1 MKLHTIANYF
11 VEDIKMNKKW
21 WKSIT
26 ILSQIM
32 ILFLIGL
39 SIYMIMGI
47 PALDYDFTTEE
58 LCDWAY
64 ATSRNQRILILQM
77 LVVSFAL
84 VGIYGRKR
92 AKGGIGNEKE

>member
-1 MKLHTIANYF
+1 M
-11 VEDIKMNKKW
+11 ENKQW
-21 WKSIT
+21 WKSLT
-26 ILSQIM
+26 IVSQVIIM
-32 ILFLIGL
+32 MLIGL
-39 SIYMIMGI
+39 SIWMIMNI

-77 LVVSFAL
+77 LIVSFAL

-92 AKGGIGNEKE
+92 AKKGIGKNEKE

>member
-1 MKLHTIANYF
+1 MK
-11 VEDIKMNKKW
+11 NKQW
-21 WKSIT
+21 WKSLT
-26 ILSQIM
+26 IFSQIAIM
-32 ILFLIGL
+32 VLIGL
-39 SIYMIMGI
+39 SIWMIMGI

-77 LVVSFAL
+77 LIVSFAL

-92 AKGGIGNEKE
+92 AKGGIGNEEE

>member
-1 MKLHTIANYF
+1 
-11 VEDIKMNKKW
+11 MNKQW
-21 WKSIT
+21 WKSLT
-26 ILSQIM
+26 IIS
-32 ILFLIGL
+32 LIIVMALVGL
-39 SIYMIMGI
+39 SIWMIMGI

-77 LVVSFAL
+77 LIVSFAL

-92 AKGGIGNEKE
+92 AKGGIGKNE